1 MQRKRMGWMFCIL
14 ILLCFTGCY
23 SPKQILVKNDR
34 NSNFNLNSDAV
45 PITIYLYQLKD
56 TAKFKDASAMDLI
69 ERSDIVLGRDKLDI
83 TRMQIAPD
91 SEKIIATIDKS
102 QVPYVGFLVVYSNM
116 NKRRKIK
123 SLIESD
129 EISRD
134 LLELQISKD
143 GIFIIGRNKDEE
155 LIK

>member
-1 MQRKRMGWMFCIL
+1 MRKVYFVIL
-14 ILLCFTGCY
+14 VLFLFYVSGCY
-23 SPKQILVKNDR
+23 SSKQILIKNDK
-34 NSNFNLNSDAV
+34 NSNFNVNDDAV
-45 PITIYLYQLKD
+45 PVTIYLFQLKD
-56 TAKFKDASAMDLI
+56 TAKFKDATAIDLI
-69 ERSDIVLGRDKLDI
+69 ERPEVVLGKDKIDI

-91 SEKIIATIDKS
+91 SEKVVATIDKNE
-102 QVPYVGFLVVYSNM
+102 VPYIGILVVYNNM
-116 NKRRKIK
+116 FKKKKSK

-134 LLELQISKD
+134 LLELQIKKE

>member
-1 MQRKRMGWMFCIL
+1 MLALFS
-14 ILLCFTGCY
+14 FYVSGCY
-23 SPKQILVKNDR
+23 SSKQILIKNDK
-34 NSNFNLNSDAV
+34 NSNFNVNDDAV
-45 PITIYLYQLKD
+45 PVTIYLFQLKD
-56 TAKFKDASAMDLI
+56 TAKFKDATAIDLI
-69 ERSDIVLGRDKLDI
+69 ERAEVVLGKDKIDI

-91 SEKIIATIDKS
+91 SEKIVATIDKNE
-102 QVPYVGFLVVYSNM
+102 VPYIGILVVYNNM
-116 NKRRKIK
+116 FKKKKSK

-134 LLELQISKD
+134 LLELQIKKE

>member
-1 MQRKRMGWMFCIL
+1 MRKVYFVIL
-14 ILLCFTGCY
+14 VLFSFYVSGCY
-23 SPKQILVKNDR
+23 SSKQILIKNDK
-34 NSNFNLNSDAV
+34 NSNFNVNDDAV
-45 PITIYLYQLKD
+45 PVTIYLFQLKD
-56 TAKFKDASAMDLI
+56 TAKFKDATAIDLI
-69 ERSDIVLGRDKLDI
+69 ERPEVVLGKDKIDI

-91 SEKIIATIDKS
+91 SEKVVATIDKNE
-102 QVPYVGFLVVYSNM
+102 VPYIGVLVVYNNM
-116 NKRRKIK
+116 FKKKKSK

-134 LLELQISKD
+134 LLELQIKKE

>member
-1 MQRKRMGWMFCIL
+1 MRKIYFVIL
-14 ILLCFTGCY
+14 ALFSFYISGCY
-23 SPKQILVKNDR
+23 SSKQILIKNDK
-34 NSNFNLNSDAV
+34 NSNFNVNDDAV
-45 PITIYLYQLKD
+45 PVTIYLFQLKD
-56 TAKFKDASAMDLI
+56 TAKFKDATAIDLI
-69 ERSDIVLGRDKLDI
+69 ERAEVVLGKDKIDI

-91 SEKIIATIDKS
+91 SEKIVATIDKNE
-102 QVPYVGFLVVYSNM
+102 VPYIGILVVYNNM
-116 NKRRKIK
+116 FKKKKSK

-134 LLELQISKD
+134 LLELQIKKE

>member
-1 MQRKRMGWMFCIL
+1 MRKVYFVIL
-14 ILLCFTGCY
+14 VLFSFYVSGCY
-23 SPKQILVKNDR
+23 SSKQILIKNDK
-34 NSNFNLNSDAV
+34 NSNFNVNDDAV
-45 PITIYLYQLKD
+45 PVTIYLFQLKD
-56 TAKFKDASAMDLI
+56 TAKFKDATAIDLI
-69 ERSDIVLGRDKLDI
+69 ECPEVVLGKDKIDI

-91 SEKIIATIDKS
+91 SEKVVATIDKNE
-102 QVPYVGFLVVYSNM
+102 VPYIGILVVYNNM
-116 NKRRKIK
+116 FKKKKSK

-134 LLELQISKD
+134 LLELQIKKE

>member
-1 MQRKRMGWMFCIL
+1 MQRKRIGWIFFIF
-14 ILLCFTGCY
+14 ISLCFSGCY
-23 SPKQILVKNDR
+23 SSKQILVKNDK

-56 TAKFKDASAMDLI
+56 TAKFKDASAIDLI

-91 SEKIIATIDKS
+91 NEKIIATIDKS

-116 NKRRKIK
+116 NKKRKVK
-123 SLIESD
+123 SLIQSG
-129 EISRD
+129 EIAKD

-143 GIFIIGRNKDEE
+143 GIFIVGRNKDEE

>member
-1 MQRKRMGWMFCIL
+1 MRKVYFVIL
-14 ILLCFTGCY
+14 VLFSFYVSGCY
-23 SPKQILVKNDR
+23 SSKQILIKNDK
-34 NSNFNLNSDAV
+34 NSNFNVNDDAV
-45 PITIYLYQLKD
+45 PVTIYLFQLKD
-56 TAKFKDASAMDLI
+56 TAKFKDATAIDLI
-69 ERSDIVLGRDKLDI
+69 ERPEVVLGKDKIDI

-91 SEKIIATIDKS
+91 SEKVVATIDKNE
-102 QVPYVGFLVVYSNM
+102 VPYIGILVVYNNM
-116 NKRRKIK
+116 FKKKKSK

-134 LLELQISKD
+134 LLELQIKKE